1 MTISITGSQPFL
13 MSKLTKINRGFFV
26 SILSAFNDLDSSISE
41 QCQLRKKESQL
52 LPLIYFTCLILLL
65 SQLIQVTSEV
75 QKDPYI
81 SVVTALVVS
90 YFFFLPIFMYI
101 FSFILYLVLKM
112 FGGVSSIFQTRLAL
126 FWSLSIST
134 SIILLIS
141 IIKIF
146 LSGIAEVLV
155 VIASE
160 LLGVYIFSR
169 MISFVS
175 SFKDRN
181 LFTLTVTSIY
191 LAQVML
197 VYSR

>member
-1 MTISITGSQPFL
+1 
-13 MSKLTKINRGFFV
+13 
-26 SILSAFNDLDSSISE
+26 
-41 QCQLRKKESQL
+41 
-52 LPLIYFTCLILLL
+52 
-65 SQLIQVTSEV
+65 
-75 QKDPYI
+75 
-81 SVVTALVVS
+81 
-90 YFFFLPIFMYI
+90 
-101 FSFILYLVLKM
+101 M
-112 FGGVSSIFQTRLAL
+112 FGGVSSSFQTRLAL

-146 LSGIAEVLV
+146 LSGIVEFLL

-160 LLGVYIFSR
+160 LLVVYIFSR

-175 SFKDRN
+175 GFKDRN

>member
-1 MTISITGSQPFL
+1 MTISITGSHPFL

-81 SVVTALVVS
+81 SIVTALVVS

-112 FGGVSSIFQTRLAL
+112 FGGMSSIFQTRLAL

-146 LSGIAEVLV
+146 LSGIAEFLV

-160 LLGVYIFSR
+160 LLVVYIFSR

>member
-1 MTISITGSQPFL
+1 MTISITGSHPFL

-81 SVVTALVVS
+81 SIVTALVVS

-112 FGGVSSIFQTRLAL
+112 FGGMSSIFQTRLAL

-160 LLGVYIFSR
+160 LLVVYIFSR

-175 SFKDRN
+175 GFKDRN
-181 LFTLTVTSIY
+181 LFTLSVTSIY

>member
-1 MTISITGSQPFL
+1 MTISITGSHPFL

-81 SVVTALVVS
+81 YIVTALVVS

>member
-1 MTISITGSQPFL
+1 MTRSITGSHPFL

-81 SVVTALVVS
+81 SIVTALVVS
-90 YFFFLPIFMYI
+90 YFFFLPIFLYI

-112 FGGVSSIFQTRLAL
+112 FGGMSSIFQTRLAL

-146 LSGIAEVLV
+146 LSGIAEDLV

-160 LLGVYIFSR
+160 LLVVYIFSR

-175 SFKDRN
+175 CFKDRN

>member
-1 MTISITGSQPFL
+1 MTISITGSHPFL

-112 FGGVSSIFQTRLAL
+112 FGGMSSIFQTRLAL
-126 FWSLSIST
+126 FWSLSKST

-160 LLGVYIFSR
+160 LLVVYIFSR

>member
-1 MTISITGSQPFL
+1 MTISITGSHPFL

-26 SILSAFNDLDSSISE
+26 SILSAFNDLDASISE

-81 SVVTALVVS
+81 SIVTALVVS

-160 LLGVYIFSR
+160 LLVVYIFSR

>member
-1 MTISITGSQPFL
+1 MTISITGSHPIL

-41 QCQLRKKESQL
+41 QCQLRKKENQL
-52 LPLIYFTCLILLL
+52 LPLIYFTCLNLLL

-81 SVVTALVVS
+81 YIVTALVVS

-112 FGGVSSIFQTRLAL
+112 FGGVSSSFQTRLAL

-160 LLGVYIFSR
+160 LLVVYIFSR

-175 SFKDRN
+175 CFKDRN

>member
-1 MTISITGSQPFL
+1 

-26 SILSAFNDLDSSISE
+26 SILSAFNDLDASISE

-81 SVVTALVVS
+81 SIVTALVVS

-160 LLGVYIFSR
+160 LLVVYIFSR

-197 VYSR
+197 VYSRSGY

>member
-1 MTISITGSQPFL
+1 

-26 SILSAFNDLDSSISE
+26 SILSAFNDLDASISE

-75 QKDPYI
+75 QKDPHI

-160 LLGVYIFSR
+160 LLVVYIFSR

>member
-160 LLGVYIFSR
+160 LLVVYIFSR

>member
-1 MTISITGSQPFL
+1 

-81 SVVTALVVS
+81 SIVTALVVS

-112 FGGVSSIFQTRLAL
+112 FGGVSSIFQLRLAL

-160 LLGVYIFSR
+160 LLVVYIFSR

>member
-1 MTISITGSQPFL
+1 MTISIIGSHPFL

-81 SVVTALVVS
+81 SIVTALVVS

-160 LLGVYIFSR
+160 LLVVYIFSR

>member
-1 MTISITGSQPFL
+1 MTISITGSHPFL

-112 FGGVSSIFQTRLAL
+112 FGGMSSIFQTRLAL

-146 LSGIAEVLV
+146 LSGIAEDLV

-160 LLGVYIFSR
+160 LLVVYIFSR

-175 SFKDRN
+175 GFKDRN
-181 LFTLTVTSIY
+181 LFTLTVTSIH

>member
-1 MTISITGSQPFL
+1 MTISITGSHPFL

-81 SVVTALVVS
+81 SIVTALVVS

-160 LLGVYIFSR
+160 LLVVYIFSR

>member
-1 MTISITGSQPFL
+1 MTISITGSHPFL
-13 MSKLTKINRGFFV
+13 MSKLTKFNRGFFV

-81 SVVTALVVS
+81 SIVTALVVS

-160 LLGVYIFSR
+160 LLVVYIFSR

>member
-1 MTISITGSQPFL
+1 MVFGSQAFL
-13 MSKLTKINRGFFV
+13 MNKLPQINRGFFNT
-26 SILSAFNDLDSSISE
+26 ILSAFNDLDASIKE
-41 QCQLRKKESQL
+41 QVKLRDKESQL

-81 SVVTALVVS
+81 SIVTALVVS

-101 FSFILYLVLKM
+101 FSFILYLVLKIL
-112 FGGVSSIFQTRLAL
+112 GGVSSSFQTRLAL

-146 LSGIAEVLV
+146 LSGIAEFLV

-160 LLGVYIFSR
+160 LLVVYIFSR

-175 SFKDRN
+175 CFKDRN

>member
-1 MTISITGSQPFL
+1 MTISITGPQPFL
-13 MSKLTKINRGFFV
+13 MSKRTKINRGFFV
-26 SILSAFNDLDSSISE
+26 SILSAFNDLDSSINE

-112 FGGVSSIFQTRLAL
+112 FGGMSSIFQTRLAL

-146 LSGIAEVLV
+146 LSGIAEFIV

-160 LLGVYIFSR
+160 LLVVYIFSR

-175 SFKDRN
+175 CFKDRN

>member
-1 MTISITGSQPFL
+1 MTISITGSHPFL

-26 SILSAFNDLDSSISE
+26 SILSALNDLDASISE

-112 FGGVSSIFQTRLAL
+112 FGGMSSIFQIRLAL

-160 LLGVYIFSR
+160 LLVVYIFSR

-191 LAQVML
+191 LTQVML

>member
-1 MTISITGSQPFL
+1 MTISITGSHPFL

-81 SVVTALVVS
+81 SIVTALVVS

-112 FGGVSSIFQTRLAL
+112 FGGVSSSFQTRLAL

-160 LLGVYIFSR
+160 LLVVYIFSR

>member
-1 MTISITGSQPFL
+1 MITGYHPFL
-13 MSKLTKINRGFFV
+13 MSKLTKINSGFFV

-81 SVVTALVVS
+81 SIVTALVVS

-101 FSFILYLVLKM
+101 FSFILYLVLKI
-112 FGGVSSIFQTRLAL
+112 FGGVSSSFQTRLAL

-160 LLGVYIFSR
+160 LLVVYIFSR